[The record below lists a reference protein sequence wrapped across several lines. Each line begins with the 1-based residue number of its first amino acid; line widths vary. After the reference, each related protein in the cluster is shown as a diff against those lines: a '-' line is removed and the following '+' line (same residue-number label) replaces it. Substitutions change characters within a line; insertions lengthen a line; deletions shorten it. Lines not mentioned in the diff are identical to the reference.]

1 MTSDSIVSFLTQ
13 PVVALFVCIALG
25 YGVGLLRIGPI
36 QLGGVCGTLFV
47 ALALGQFGVTIDDD
61 LKNTAFA
68 LFIFALGFTAGPQ
81 FFVNIRSGWRY
92 GIFSIIE
99 VVTAL
104 SLLAIAVLV
113 LRFDPGTT
121 AGLFA
126 GSATES
132 AVLGTAAEAITRLT
146 LPSPDIVQLQA
157 NLATAYGVT
166 YLFGLISIVLFTTQ
180 LAPLLLKVDLK
191 EETKRLA
198 EKLGADDT
206 EEYDPGLPSI
216 VGRAFRAGPAAGSTV
231 GEFEHNRRNLVTIER
246 IKRGR
251 ELLDATVD
259 MTIERDD
266 IVFIIGRRNAVI
278 ATQDKLGD
286 EVPVPT
292 GSNVPTTTREF
303 VLMRKQAFGLSIRDL
318 RKVAGREKRR
328 GVFISDIRRL
338 DHTIPVLP
346 GTKLE
351 QGDILTLY
359 GTEAA
364 IERAGKE
371 LGNPLPPTD
380 KTDFIFLGLGIVAGL
395 LLGALSIKVGALN
408 LTLGTGGGALIAGL
422 VFGWLHMRFP
432 RHGTLPVPAAE
443 FMKDF
448 GLATFIAAVG
458 LSAGPDAIKLIAQYG
473 AVLPVLGILVSVV
486 PALVSLLI
494 GAHLLKIEVPILL
507 GAIAGQHCSTPTIT
521 ALVSQSQSTIPV
533 IGYTVT
539 YAISNVL
546 LPLMGPIVVGMA
558 VSLR

>member
-1 MTSDSIVSFLTQ
+1 MVPDGIASFLTQ
-13 PVVALFVCIALG
+13 PVVALFICISLG
-25 YGVGLLRIGPI
+25 YFLGLLRIGPI
-36 QLGGVCGTLFV
+36 QLGGICGTLFV
-47 ALALGQFGVTIDDD
+47 ALALGQLGVTIADD

-81 FFVNIRSGWRY
+81 FFFNIRSGWRY
-92 GIFSIIE
+92 GIFSVIE
-99 VVTAL
+99 VITAL
-104 SLLAIAVLV
+104 SLLAVAVLV

-132 AVLGTAAEAITRLT
+132 AVLGTAAEALSRLT
-146 LPSPDIVQLQA
+146 LPSPDILQLQA
-157 NLATAYGVT
+157 NLATAYGIT
-166 YLFGLISIVLFTTQ
+166 YLFGLVGIVIFTTQ
-180 LAPLLLKVDLK
+180 IAPLLLKVDLK
-191 EETKRLA
+191 KEASLLA
-198 EKLGADDT
+198 EKLGADDA

-216 VGRAFRAGPAAGSTV
+216 VGRAFRAGPAAKSTV
-231 GEFEHNRRNLVTIER
+231 EEFEYSRRNLVTIER

-251 ELLDATVD
+251 ELLDATLD
-259 MTIERDD
+259 MKIEPDD

-278 ATQDKLGD
+278 AAQDKLGD
-286 EVPVPT
+286 EVPVPA
-292 GSNVPTTTREF
+292 GSNVPTTTRDIYL
-303 VLMRKQAFGLSIRDL
+303 VRKRVFGLTIREL
-318 RKVAGREKRR
+318 RRAAGREKRR
-328 GVFISDIRRL
+328 GVFISHIQRL
-338 DHTIPVLP
+338 DSSIPVLP
-346 GTKLE
+346 GTKLQ
-351 QGDILTLY
+351 QGDVLTLY

-364 IERAGKE
+364 IERASKE

-395 LLGALSIKVGALN
+395 FLGGLSFKIGALE

-422 VFGWLHMRFP
+422 VFGWLHMHFP
-432 RHGTLPVPAAE
+432 SHGTLPVAAAE

-448 GLATFIAAVG
+448 GLATFIAGVG

-473 AVLPVLGILVSVV
+473 IVLPILGILASVV

-494 GAHLLKIEVPILL
+494 GAYLLKIEVPILL

-546 LPLMGPIVVGMA
+546 LPLMGPLVVGLA

>member
-1 MTSDSIVSFLTQ
+1 M
-13 PVVALFVCIALG
+13 
-25 YGVGLLRIGPI
+25 
-36 QLGGVCGTLFV
+36 
-47 ALALGQFGVTIDDD
+47 
-61 LKNTAFA
+61 K
-68 LFIFALGFTAGPQ
+68 
-81 FFVNIRSGWRY
+81 
-92 GIFSIIE
+92 
-99 VVTAL
+99 
-104 SLLAIAVLV
+104 
-113 LRFDPGTT
+113 
-121 AGLFA
+121 
-126 GSATES
+126 
-132 AVLGTAAEAITRLT
+132 
-146 LPSPDIVQLQA
+146 
-157 NLATAYGVT
+157 
-166 YLFGLISIVLFTTQ
+166 
-180 LAPLLLKVDLK
+180 
-191 EETKRLA
+191 
-198 EKLGADDT
+198 
-206 EEYDPGLPSI
+206 
-216 VGRAFRAGPAAGSTV
+216 
-231 GEFEHNRRNLVTIER
+231 
-246 IKRGR
+246 
-251 ELLDATVD
+251 
-259 MTIERDD
+259 IERDD

-292 GSNVPTTTREF
+292 STNVPTTTRDF
-303 VLMRKQAFGLSIRDL
+303 ILMRKQAFGQTIRDL
-318 RKVAGREKRR
+318 RKSAGREKRR
-328 GVFISDIRRL
+328 GVFISEIRRL

-473 AVLPVLGILVSVV
+473 AVLPILGILVSVI

-494 GAHLLKIEVPILL
+494 GAYLLKIEVPILL

-546 LPLMGPIVVGMA
+546 LPLMGPVVVGMA

>member
-13 PVVALFVCIALG
+13 PVVALFVCISLG
-25 YGVGLLRIGPI
+25 YCLGLLKIGPI
-36 QLGGVCGTLFV
+36 QIGGVCGTLFV

-92 GIFSIIE
+92 GIFSVIE

-132 AVLGTAAEAITRLT
+132 AVLGTAAEAIARLT

-166 YLFGLISIVLFTTQ
+166 YLFGLIGIVLFTTQ

-198 EKLGADDT
+198 EKLGADDA

-231 GEFEHNRRNLVTIER
+231 GEFEHSRRNLVTIER

-251 ELLDATVD
+251 ELIDATID
-259 MTIERDD
+259 MKIERDD

-292 GSNVPTTTREF
+292 STNVPTTTRDF
-303 VLMRKQAFGLSIRDL
+303 ILMRKQAFGQTIRDL
-318 RKVAGREKRR
+318 RKSAGREKRR
-328 GVFISDIRRL
+328 GVFISEIRRL

-473 AVLPVLGILVSVV
+473 AVLPILGILVSVI

-494 GAHLLKIEVPILL
+494 GAYLLKIEVPILL

-546 LPLMGPIVVGMA
+546 LPLMGPVVVGMA